1 MIGADSSPT
10 HFSVK
15 IRCHFHQGLEIEK
28 IFPGGISSSSSDS
41 ASSSWGGWRVSVGP
55 VQAACWRCWLC
66 RAVTRAACGEEA
78 GSGLGHA
85 KIEKGEGKEE
95 ASWAG
100 LRFQLGFSLLPNR
113 NSENPFLFQIFF
125 IICKLI

>member
-1 MIGADSSPT
+1 M
-10 HFSVK
+10 
-15 IRCHFHQGLEIEK
+15 
-28 IFPGGISSSSSDS
+28 
-41 ASSSWGGWRVSVGP
+41 
-55 VQAACWRCWLC
+55 
-66 RAVTRAACGEEA
+66 TRAARGEEA

-125 IICKLI
+125 IICKLIWILTTSTHVIKYKNTSQYKGKYASAWNATNKYLFKYINL